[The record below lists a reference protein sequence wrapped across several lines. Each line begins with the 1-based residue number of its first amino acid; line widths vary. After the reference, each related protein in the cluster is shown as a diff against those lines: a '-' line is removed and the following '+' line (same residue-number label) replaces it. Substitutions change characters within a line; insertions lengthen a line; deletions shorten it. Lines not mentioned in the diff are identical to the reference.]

1 LDDTRTL
8 RFFNRGP
15 SPVARLVFFC
25 ALSLLLLFVDA
36 RYQYLETSRQV
47 MAVVIYP
54 FQRLTALPG
63 EVVGRISVYFETQ
76 SKLQDENA
84 KLRQQHDLD
93 AAQLAQLSVIEAENA
108 QLRTLQEL
116 EQRVDYPMQ
125 MAEIV
130 YVERDIF
137 KRKLLVNKGS
147 QAKVMAGQVVLDDNG
162 VVGQVTRVY
171 PWLSEVTLVTDKDH
185 AVPIQFLR
193 NGLRAVVFG
202 SGDIGEMALR
212 YMPVSADIVVGDVL
226 VTSGIDGTYPPNLP
240 VAKVIKIERDP
251 AYPFARI
258 TCAPL
263 AGVDRHRALMI
274 VSGLP
279 TLAKRPDTSDSG
291 AEPDRASDRAKKRLK
306 RRKP

>member
-15 SPVARLVFFC
+15 SPVARLAFFC

-36 RYQYLETSRQV
+36 RYQYLESARKVLAV
-47 MAVVIYP
+47 MIYP

-63 EVVGRISVYFETQ
+63 ETVGKIATYFETQ
-76 SKLQDENA
+76 SQLLTDNA
-84 KLRQQHDLD
+84 KLRQQHELD
-93 AAQLAQLSVIEAENA
+93 AAQLTQLQAIQAEDT
-108 QLRTLQEL
+108 QLRTLQEIK
-116 EQRVDYPMQ
+116 QRVDYPMQ

-137 KRKLLVNKGS
+137 KRKLFVDKGS
-147 QAKVMAGQVVLDDNG
+147 QVNVQAGQVVVDNNG

-185 AVPIQFLR
+185 AVPIQLLR

-202 SGDIGEMALR
+202 SGDISEMSLR
-212 YMPVSADIVVGDVL
+212 YMPVSADIVEGDVL
-226 VTSGIDGTYPPNLP
+226 VTSGIDGIYPPNLP
-240 VAKVIKIERDP
+240 VAKVVKIERDP

-258 TCAPL
+258 TCAPM
-263 AGVDRHRALMI
+263 AGVDRHRALLI
-274 VSGLP
+274 VSGTPKLP
-279 TLAKRPDTSDSG
+279 ELPARVETSADSERLSKRI
-291 AEPDRASDRAKKRLK
+291 K
-306 RRKP
+306 RRKQ

>member
-1 LDDTRTL
+1 M
-8 RFFNRGP
+8 
-15 SPVARLVFFC
+15 
-25 ALSLLLLFVDA
+25 LLLFVDA
-36 RYQYLETSRQV
+36 RYQYLESTRKVLAV
-47 MAVVIYP
+47 MIYP
-54 FQRLTALPG
+54 FQRLTAVPG

-76 SKLQDENA
+76 KQLLADNVQ
-84 KLRQQHDLD
+84 LRQQHDQD
-93 AAQLAQLSVIEAENA
+93 AAQLTQLSAIQAENA

-125 MAEIV
+125 MTEIV

-137 KRKLLVNKGS
+137 KRKLIVNKGS
-147 QAKVMAGQVVLDDNG
+147 QAKVQPGQVVVDDTG

-171 PWLSEVTLVTDKDH
+171 PWVSEVTLVTDKDH
-185 AVPIQFLR
+185 AVPIQSLR

-202 SGDIGEMALR
+202 SGDISEMSLR
-212 YMPVSADIVVGDVL
+212 YMPVSADIVEGDVL

-258 TCAPL
+258 ICAPL
-263 AGVDRHRALMI
+263 SGVDRHRALLI

-279 TLAKRPDTSDSG
+279 KMPERPSTVETS
-291 AEPDRASDRAKKRLK
+291 AEPERANKRIK
-306 RRKP
+306 RRRQ

>member
-1 LDDTRTL
+1 MDDTRTL

-25 ALSLLLLFVDA
+25 LLSLVLLFVDS
-36 RYQYLETSRQV
+36 RYQYLEYTRKVLAV
-47 MAVVIYP
+47 MIYP
-54 FQRLTALPG
+54 FQRLTSMPG
-63 EVVGRISVYFETQ
+63 EAVGRVASYFETQ
-76 SKLQDENA
+76 RRLLTENA
-84 KLRQQHDLD
+84 ELRQQHDAD
-93 AAQLAQLSVIEAENA
+93 AAQLAQLQVIQAENA
-108 QLRTLQEL
+108 QLRTLLEL
-116 EQRVDYPMQ
+116 KQRVDYPMQ
-125 MAEIV
+125 MAEIA

-137 KRKLLVNKGS
+137 KRKLLVDKGA
-147 QAKVMAGQVVLDDNG
+147 QAIVQPGQVVVDDNG

-185 AVPIQFLR
+185 AVPIQILR

-202 SGDIGEMALR
+202 SGDISEMALR
-212 YMPVSADIVVGDVL
+212 YMPVSSDIVEGDVL

-240 VAKVIKIERDP
+240 VAKVTKIERDP

-258 TCAPL
+258 ICTPL
-263 AGVDRHRALMI
+263 AGVDRHRALLI

-279 TLAKRPDTSDSG
+279 NLAQRPATVETS
-291 AEPDRASDRAKKRLK
+291 AEPERSKKRLK

>member
-1 LDDTRTL
+1 
-8 RFFNRGP
+8 
-15 SPVARLVFFC
+15 
-25 ALSLLLLFVDA
+25 LFVDA
-36 RYQYLETSRQV
+36 RYQYLESARTVLSV
-47 MAVVIYP
+47 IIYP

-76 SKLQDENA
+76 SKLQQDNA
-84 KLRQQHDLD
+84 QLRLQHDLD
-93 AAQLAQLSVIEAENA
+93 AAQLAQLASIQAENT
-108 QLRTLQEL
+108 QLRTLHEL
-116 EQRVDYPMQ
+116 EARVDFPMQ

-137 KRKLLVNKGS
+137 KRKLIVNKGS
-147 QAKVMAGQVVLDDNG
+147 QANVVAGQVVVDDFG

-185 AVPIQFLR
+185 AVPIQFVR

-202 SGDIGEMALR
+202 SGDIGEMSLR
-212 YMPVSADIVVGDVL
+212 YMPVSSDIVEGDML

-240 VAKVIKIERDP
+240 VAKVVKIERDP

-258 TCAPL
+258 VCAPL
-263 AGVDRHRALMI
+263 AGVDRNRALLI

-279 TLAKRPDTSDSG
+279 KLTKRPDSAESG
-291 AEPDRASDRAKKRLK
+291 DEPDRANDRAKKRLK